1 MVAADFIL
9 QRSDHRFG
17 IGDARRLQASVTD
30 QIVGH
35 SLTPMAAS
43 ISLQPDHPFDSQPSI

>member
-1 MVAADFIL
+1 MIAADFIL
-9 QRSDHRFG
+9 QRSDHCFG

-43 ISLQPDHPFDSQPSI
+43 IFLQPDHLFNSQSSI